1 MTLMNELLPVLQ
13 GYLKSSK
20 NLRDCAE
27 WLASVDWDDPE
38 LAEHEKKAIGLFW
51 LQTSPKVSE
60 TSQNSGI
67 RLPNSWPQVPTSC
80 SQRTGGSNHG
90 I

>member
-38 LAEHEKKAIGLFW
+38 LAEHEKKAIGLFE
-51 LQTSPKVSE
+51 LLATDISEGFRDESEFRDTAAKFVATSTDKLFSE
-60 TSQNSGI
+60 D
-67 RLPNSWPQVPTSC
+67 
-80 SQRTGGSNHG
+80 GG
-90 I
+90 